1 MPKDFEARAFA
12 ALQAGNGPVGGTRGE
27 AVGVG
32 VGLEVAEGEATGDG
46 LVVSDGL
53 GVGAARAGL
62 ENSANDRVATAA
74 SPDETLR

>member
-1 MPKDFEARAFA
+1 
-12 ALQAGNGPVGGTRGE
+12 V

-32 VGLEVAEGEATGDG
+32 VALVVAEGEATGDG